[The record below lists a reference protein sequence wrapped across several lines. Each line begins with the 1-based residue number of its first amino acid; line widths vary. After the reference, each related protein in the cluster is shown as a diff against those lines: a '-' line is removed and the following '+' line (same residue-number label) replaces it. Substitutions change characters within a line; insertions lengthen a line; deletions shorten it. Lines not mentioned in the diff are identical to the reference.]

1 MLCGKFPPSQG
12 TAYINRIP
20 ISNQIACRRMIGYCP
35 QFDAIFDLLTAREHL
50 TIYGMIKGLNENDID
65 NQSNKL
71 INSLSLS
78 PYANKMAGTY
88 SGGNKRKLSVAMA
101 MIGTPIVFLDEPSCG
116 MDPVSRRSMW
126 DFISQSM
133 NHRSVI
139 LTTHSMEE
147 CQALCHRI
155 GIMVKGQLT
164 CLGTSQRLKKRY
176 GKGFQLDV
184 NISVNKQN
192 ALTNELNLQFGQNF
206 QIQILETHD

>member
-1 MLCGKFPPSQG
+1 
-12 TAYINRIP
+12 
-20 ISNQIACRRMIGYCP
+20 
-35 QFDAIFDLLTAREHL
+35 
-50 TIYGMIKGLNENDID
+50 
-65 NQSNKL
+65 
-71 INSLSLS
+71 
-78 PYANKMAGTY
+78 
-88 SGGNKRKLSVAMA
+88 
-101 MIGTPIVFLDEPSCG
+101 

-164 CLGTSQRLKKRY
+164 CLGTSQRLKQRH

-184 NISVNKQN
+184 NVSVSKQN
-192 ALTNELNLQFGQNF
+192 ELTNQLNLQFGQNF
-206 QIQILETHD
+206 NVQILEKHDENVKYKIYQLQSGVNKDTSPSLTLADMFEKLEKINEKIDIDGGYALSQTTLEQIFIQMATKNQ